1 MMNSCILN
9 FGIPNYLVPNTLIL
23 HIMDNW
29 FQEGF
34 VKCTL
39 MMTQGEGMVCFSE
52 EVEYPGTVLIHDLSV
67 TNIFRKMGYGKRLM
81 HTVERIAKSLDFC
94 KCALYV
100 REDSWQKDWYA
111 RLGYV
116 TESEAETDEGYI
128 KMVKKLC

>member
-39 MMTQGEGMVCFSE
+39 MTTQGEGMICFSE
-52 EVEYPGTVLIHDLSV
+52 EVEYPGTVFIHDLSV
-67 TNIFRKMGYGKRLM
+67 TNIFREMGYGKRLM

-100 REDSWQKDWYA
+100 REDSWQKDWYT

-116 TESEAETDEGYI
+116 IETEEETEEGYI
-128 KMVKKLC
+128 KMVKKIC